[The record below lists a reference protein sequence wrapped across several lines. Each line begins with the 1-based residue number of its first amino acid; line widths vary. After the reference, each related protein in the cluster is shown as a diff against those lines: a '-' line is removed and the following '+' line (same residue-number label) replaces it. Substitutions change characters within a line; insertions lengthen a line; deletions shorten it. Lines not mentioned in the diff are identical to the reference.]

1 MENLEIR
8 LGSINE
14 LALKYIE
21 TRSERDFRNLF
32 ERIRPGL
39 TNYANNILKDLDA
52 ANDVVADAFV
62 KMWSR
67 IDTYKPCWCF
77 STWAYR
83 VTRNEAMQYIRK
95 KKQLST
101 VSLENCVKFIGS
113 FEDSPDLMLVD
124 NGIDHEGL
132 ISMPDEID
140 PVLSPEDVTDALYQ
154 SVMEQMNKLP
164 AHYKDIIIDRE
175 VHEMQYEEIAEKYGL
190 ELNTVKTRII
200 RAREKIMQMA
210 NLGDRKS
217 KRKSKKKKDSQKPGT
232 QESEG

>member
-8 LGSINE
+8 LVSINE

-113 FEDSPDLMLVD
+113 SFEDSPDFMLID

-140 PVLSPEDVTDALYQ
+140 PMLSPEDVTDALYQ

-175 VHEMQYEEIAEKYGL
+175 VHEMQYEEIAAKYGL

-217 KRKSKKKKDSQKPGT
+217 KRKSKKKAWNAGI
-232 QESEG
+232 

>member
-1 MENLEIR
+1 MDNLEIR
-8 LGSINE
+8 FSSINE

-39 TNYANNILKDLDA
+39 MNYVNNILKDEDA
-52 ANDVVADAFV
+52 SNDVVADAFI
-62 KMWSR
+62 KMWLK
-67 IDTYKPCWCF
+67 IETYDPRWCF

-83 VTRNEAMQYIRK
+83 ITRNEAMQYIRK
-95 KKQLST
+95 KKQV
-101 VSLENCVKFIGS
+101 VSLDNYIKFMGN

-124 NGIDHEGL
+124 NGVDHADL
-132 ISMPDEID
+132 ISQPDEMD
-140 PVLSPEDVTDALYQ
+140 PIQSPEDVADALYQ
-154 SVMEQMNKLP
+154 SVMEQMQKLP

-175 VHEMQYEEIAEKYGL
+175 VNEMQYDEIAAKYGL

-210 NLGDRKS
+210 NLGE
-217 KRKSKKKKDSQKPGT
+217 RKSKKKSRKKKEAQQAGN
-232 QESEG
+232 QEIGS